1 MRNNNQRLRPR
12 TDVLVRVRCRRA
24 FSMIE
29 TTVSILLVSILLVGS
44 LNTLAFTTATST
56 RDLDGLKAACYAEQ
70 LFAELSGMHFIDPS
84 EPTTTLGREAS
95 ETNAVVRTN
104 WDDVDDYHGLNE
116 ATLKYR
122 DGTTI
127 PNTSGWIRAVSIE
140 SLVPSTLSTTTSI
153 AEPLRRITVT
163 LERSG
168 RRTYTFQFLVSRD
181 GFRTPNDLAPT
192 VQPCM
197 ETEWQIGTRYYTWGV
212 PLRNLP
218 LAPVPLPL
226 RNLPLAPV
234 PLPPLPQK
242 K

>member
-1 MRNNNQRLRPR
+1 MRSNNQNSRPR
-12 TDVLVRVRCRRA
+12 TTVLVRVRCRRA
-24 FSMIE
+24 FSMME

-44 LNTLAFTTATST
+44 LNTIAFTTATTS

-84 EPTTTLGREAS
+84 EPTTALGREAT
-95 ETNAVVRTN
+95 ETDTVVRTN
-104 WDDVDDYHGLNE
+104 WDDVDDYNGLKE
-116 ATLKYR
+116 TTLKYR

-127 PNTSGWIRAVSIE
+127 PNTSGWVRGVSIE
-140 SLVPSTLSTTTSI
+140 SLVPSSLSTTTSI

-181 GFRTPNDLAPT
+181 GFRTPNVLAPT
-192 VQPCM
+192 VQPSM
-197 ETEWQIGTRYYTWGV
+197 ETEWQVGSRHYAWGV

-218 LAPVPLPL
+218 LAPISGAEPSPE
-226 RNLPLAPV
+226 AP
-234 PLPPLPQK
+234 PLPPSK
-242 K
+242 